1 MCYPSLEF
9 ITMFFCG
16 GKKKLLK
23 LLELESVL
31 SVLLFYIQSLNIDL
45 YSQFIGFLQRVDVEE
60 Y

>member
-1 MCYPSLEF
+1 MGE
-9 ITMFFCG
+9 
-16 GKKKLLK
+16 KKKLLK